1 MGIFAKIKEK
11 LRSYWTPY
19 EVTYIGGYDAKEL
32 RESDNPARK
41 LASWQAENKAALA
54 EHLPRAARNEKRLQL
69 AERFARFPERRR
81 NVLIQMAKQYS
92 ALRGQKQEA
101 KDHHEEMREYLNQVN
116 DLTFGED
123 LPRVLKIIEENELE
137 FQKAQKDLSYLEGE
151 RSGLEYEFKRS
162 QIGLFITGVVLY
174 VAVAAA
180 ILGTIF
186 LFLLSKRQNIFVPA
200 VVLILSIGFFGIWA
214 AVFRRYFRSALEK
227 NGRMQQRAVKL
238 MNKVKLKYVRYRQL
252 LDYEYEK
259 FEVNSSEGLR
269 LRYEIFTKE
278 KHQRQRYEDL
288 EKQQRLAALD
298 IARELASTL
307 PEKEEELMDLFLQ
320 DSDYY
325 ATSGGRDRLKE
336 RLLEE
341 KEELSRRGRELENE
355 QKVLRQME
363 EMLPVRG

>member
-19 EVTYIGGYDAKEL
+19 EVTYIGGYDTKEL
-32 RESDNPARK
+32 RESDNPAAK
-41 LASWQAENKAALA
+41 LAGWQAENDAALA

-69 AERFARFPERRR
+69 TDRFARFPERRR
-81 NVLIQMAKQYS
+81 NVLVQMAKQYS

-101 KDHHEEMREYLNQVN
+101 KDHHEEMQEYLNQIP
-116 DLTFGED
+116 DLIFDED

-137 FQKAQKDLSYLEGE
+137 FQKVQKDLSYLEGE
-151 RSGLEYEFKRS
+151 RSSLEYEFKRS
-162 QIGLFITGVVLY
+162 RIGLLLTGIVLY
-174 VAVAAA
+174 AAVAAA

-227 NGRMQQRAVKL
+227 NGKMQQRAVKL
-238 MNKVKLKYVRYRQL
+238 MNKVKLKYVRYRRL
-252 LDYEYEK
+252 LDYEYKK
-259 FEVNSSEGLR
+259 FEINSSEGLR

-288 EKQQRLAALD
+288 EKQQRLTALD
-298 IARELASTL
+298 IAREMAAML
-307 PEKEEELMDLFLQ
+307 PEKEEELIDLFLQ

-325 ATSGGRDRLKE
+325 ASAGGRDRLKE
-336 RLLEE
+336 RLTEE
-341 KEELSRRGRELENE
+341 KEELLRRGRELENE
-355 QKVLRQME
+355 RKVLRQME
-363 EMLPVRG
+363 TMLP